1 MGEMRAWGGVL
12 LLTGWIAGL
21 APPAAAQESFRT
33 AMEFLAL
40 EVAEALSIRS
50 LGRASPADVYVR
62 PPFDEVNQVVCP
74 PLSRRLARDLRS
86 ELPRAFS
93 IKKLPQARLVQDA
106 AMGEGRYMLNVT
118 WRALFDDEAVEIAV
132 ELADLTGTSVTTM
145 GGAPVV
151 IPMGELRGPE
161 RECLAE
167 LDVINR
173 EEEAETTLFVHR
185 SADVFSEEIGVIR
198 AGERFRLLGRM
209 PYTDGDWAVVKLLG
223 PETDDPLTETVGFA
237 SVPPTEGER
246 RAIAARK
253 AAEEARRKAEEAEAA
268 RRAEEAAERERLK
281 QEAEAAR
288 RAEEARKR
296 AEEEA
301 RKRAEEAARAAEEAR
316 KRAEEEARRK
326 AEEEARRRAEEEARR
341 KAEEEARRAEEA
353 RRQAEAE
360 ARRRAEEIR
369 REREE
374 EARRAEEERRR
385 AEEAR
390 RRAEEARRRE
400 EEDRGGSGT
409 LLGSWQCQGR
419 QTEQGATIGYSF
431 QIQFNAD
438 GSYSYGGQFA
448 AYNAQGQM
456 MGSQLMGEYGFY
468 SFDGDTLTINPQGGV
483 PQMVRSPY
491 QLDVTGLSD
500 VGFSMFNYGNNAD
513 FTCQRAGN

>member
-1 MGEMRAWGGVL
+1 MQEMRAWGCGL
-12 LLTGWIAGL
+12 LLAGWIAGL

-33 AMEFLAL
+33 AMEFLSL

-50 LGRASPADVYVR
+50 LGRARPADVYVR

-132 ELADLTGTSVTTM
+132 ELADLTGDTVTTM

-253 AAEEARRKAEEAEAA
+253 AAEEARRKAEAADRVLLATFSSVDDMELARDGRLAAIESQIRLTENQIEKLETNLASIIKNAADMERQGKTPPERIRDDIASVREQIARNEAFIAD
-268 RRAEEAAERERLK
+268 
-281 QEAEAAR
+281 
-288 RAEEARKR
+288 KR
-296 AEEEA
+296 AEQDA
-301 RKRAEEAARAAEEAR
+301 V
-316 KRAEEEARRK
+316 
-326 AEEEARRRAEEEARR
+326 
-341 KAEEEARRAEEA
+341 
-353 RRQAEAE
+353 
-360 ARRRAEEIR
+360 
-369 REREE
+369 REE
-374 EARRAEEERRR
+374 
-385 AEEAR
+385 
-390 RRAEEARRRE
+390 
-400 EEDRGGSGT
+400 
-409 LLGSWQCQGR
+409 
-419 QTEQGATIGYSF
+419 
-431 QIQFNAD
+431 
-438 GSYSYGGQFA
+438 FA
-448 AYNAQGQM
+448 ADIARFRELKG
-456 MGSQLMGEYGFY
+456 
-468 SFDGDTLTINPQGGV
+468 GD
-483 PQMVRSPY
+483 
-491 QLDVTGLSD
+491 
-500 VGFSMFNYGNNAD
+500 F
-513 FTCQRAGN
+513 